1 MCCQH
6 KPERPDANVRKNRT
20 MPANRIS
27 PLHALP
33 RGSQAW
39 QFRAVSRL
47 RDSDFRVRPS
57 RGASPVTELGFQN
70 VAYGGASAA
79 DFHRVPLPETDI
91 NFSGKN
97 RYLGGQ
103 KKSSIKENFTKK
115 TPRAPRDRTPR
126 PYPSRRAPPK
136 RPARRTRA
144 TQIPERATRADNSHR
159 HTQAAAANNSA
170 EHPPRSLHAP
180 ARSLR
185 TRGSAGTTHNACY
198 AKAVNKKTQKML
210 EKKCAPHSKN
220 SATALCARGA
230 KYEYKNAP
238 FALA

>member
-115 TPRAPRDRTPR
+115 RLERPATAPRDRTP
-126 PYPSRRAPPK
+126 PAGPRRNAP
-136 RPARRTRA
+136 RE
-144 TQIPERATRADNSHR
+144 ERAQRKFRSAQRVRTTLTGTRKRRRQTIPPNAPLETSQCAR
-159 HTQAAAANNSA
+159 AQPAN
-170 EHPPRSLHAP
+170 PR
-180 ARSLR
+180 LR
-185 TRGSAGTTHNACY
+185 RHNA
-198 AKAVNKKTQKML
+198 QRML
-210 EKKCAPHSKN
+210 CQS
-220 SATALCARGA
+220 R
-230 KYEYKNAP
+230 
-238 FALA
+238 

>member
-115 TPRAPRDRTPR
+115 RLERPATAPRDRTPPAGPRRNAPREERAQRKFRNAQRGRTILTGTHKRRRQTIPPNTPPRNLAMR
-126 PYPSRRAPPK
+126 PRAACEPAAPPAQ
-136 RPARRTRA
+136 R
-144 TQIPERATRADNSHR
+144 
-159 HTQAAAANNSA
+159 
-170 EHPPRSLHAP
+170 
-180 ARSLR
+180 
-185 TRGSAGTTHNACY
+185 TTHAMP
-198 AKAVNKKTQKML
+198 KPLTKKR
-210 EKKCAPHSKN
+210 KKCSKKMR
-220 SATALCARGA
+220 AALKKFRHRAMR
-230 KYEYKNAP
+230 KRRKI
-238 FALA
+238 

>member
-115 TPRAPRDRTPR
+115 RLERPATAPRDRTPR
-126 PYPSRRAPPK
+126 PYPATVPLPPGPAEKPRAKNARNAKSGARNACGQLSQTHASGGGKQFRRTPPPEACMRPRAACEPAAPPAQ
-136 RPARRTRA
+136 R
-144 TQIPERATRADNSHR
+144 
-159 HTQAAAANNSA
+159 
-170 EHPPRSLHAP
+170 
-180 ARSLR
+180 
-185 TRGSAGTTHNACY
+185 TTHAMP
-198 AKAVNKKTQKML
+198 KPLTKKRKKML
-210 EKKCAPHSKN
+210 EKKCAPYSKG
-220 SATALCARGA
+220 SAAR
-230 KYEYKNAP
+230 
-238 FALA
+238 